1 MMNPMSLKLKW
12 NLPTLGNSNE
22 SQSPAYTKA
31 EWSPA
36 NMSHSWIQFPNWD
49 IYKKF
54 PLQVLGIISSIFP
67 FTSWSLL
74 EPSVMDSWF
83 IFETHE
89 NIYKVL
95 HWGEHLSIHPSSL
108 SPTVGNV
115 ILWPSNCLKVRN
127 TIGCLRISPFSSIS
141 SMGSMTHTYHFNLV
155 VLTDKL
161 LPTI

>member
-1 MMNPMSLKLKW
+1 MRVKVQLTHRLNDLQ
-12 NLPTLGNSNE
+12 PTCLIPE
-22 SQSPAYTKA
+22 SSFQT
-31 EWSPA
+31 ET
-36 NMSHSWIQFPNWD
+36 

-74 EPSVMDSWF
+74 EPSGMDSWF
-83 IFETHE
+83 IFETHK

-127 TIGCLRISPFSSIS
+127 IIGCLRISPFSSIS
-141 SMGSMTHTYHFNLV
+141 STGSLTPIYHFNLII
-155 VLTDKL
+155 LTSKL
-161 LPTI
+161 LLTI